1 MNLVDEAS
9 DSKFVTRKSNILY
22 DYSNTNH
29 DAWNEIIYNTEV
41 LKSSLCDFNDAYI
54 FVRGNI
60 TIVNDNG
67 TQAVFKNCAPFTK
80 CITKIDVTT
89 IDDAET

>member
-1 MNLVDEAS
+1 ML
-9 DSKFVTRKSNILY
+9 KF
-22 DYSNTNH
+22 
-29 DAWNEIIYNTEV
+29 
-41 LKSSLCDFNDAYI
+41 SLCDFNDAYI